1 LPNWLT
7 RPARALRIAR
17 TTTAIREVTVS
28 WNLKGT
34 YFETCSC
41 DLMCPCNMSF
51 DHGAT
56 YDYCR
61 VTLVFNITEGEIEG
75 TDVAGLKV
83 AVIADTPKVMTEGNW
98 KLGMFVDENAS
109 DEQMEKL
116 AGVLSGQMG
125 GPMAGLAPL
134 VGEVL
139 GVERAPI
146 DVVEDGLTHRVK
158 IGDAIDFEI
167 EDIVPF
173 GIETGQPVRLV
184 GVFHPV
190 SSEFNAAE
198 AKRSKISAFGIEYEG
213 KTGLSTAEFSWAA

>member
-1 LPNWLT
+1 M
-7 RPARALRIAR
+7 
-17 TTTAIREVTVS
+17 S
-28 WNLKGT
+28 WSLNGS

-41 DLMCPCNMSF
+41 ELMCPCNMSF

-61 VTLVFNITEGEIEG
+61 VTLVFNIKEGEIEG
-75 TDVAGLKV
+75 TDVSGIKV
-83 AVIADTPKVMTEGNW
+83 AAIADTPKVMTDGNW
-98 KLGMFVDENAS
+98 SLGLFVEEHAS
-109 DEQMEKL
+109 DEQLAKL
-116 AGVLSGQMG
+116 TAVFGGQKG
-125 GPMAGLAPL
+125 GPMEALTPL
-134 VGEVL
+134 IGEML
-139 GVERAPI
+139 GVERAPFEL
-146 DVVEDGLTHRVK
+146 VEEGLSHSVK
-158 IGDAIDFEI
+158 IGDAIEFEI

-213 KTGLSTAEFSWAA
+213 KTGISASEFAWAA

>member
-1 LPNWLT
+1 
-7 RPARALRIAR
+7 
-17 TTTAIREVTVS
+17 VS

-34 YFETCSC
+34 DFETCSC